1 MAPGPVIALLSAAL
15 PVVLPIVSV
24 LIREIASIS
33 AIFAVV
39 PVVIVLVTAVVNTE
53 LHTGFLR
60 LGPGHE
66 YDWCGEGRSQDE

>member
-1 MAPGPVIALLSAAL
+1 
-15 PVVLPIVSV
+15 V
-24 LIREIASIS
+24 LIREIAAIS